1 MNKYYLLIVSF
12 AVLLFSCVKDDPKDP
27 DELNYPREVSFMYL
41 DSMVTY
47 GVVLK
52 EYTRDANNDTLLTPV
67 KKLWLDR
74 NLGAQRVATSEND
87 LLAAGDLFQWGR
99 GDDGH
104 QRRNSD
110 TTHTISATH
119 IPAHNKFIAAP
130 LNSNNW
136 LSPPNNELWNG
147 PQNLNCPCPEGWRV
161 PTKEELEMEMNSWN
175 PKHKVGA
182 FASTLKWVPGG
193 NRDNHGTERY
203 TDISS
208 FIWSSTIHDNEAYIL
223 AIISSDTTEIITSP
237 RIFGGSVRC
246 IKDPS

>member
-1 MNKYYLLIVSF
+1 MIVSF
-12 AVLLFSCVKDDPKDP
+12 AVLLFSCVKDDPKDT
-27 DELNYPREVSFMYL
+27 DELNYPKAVSFMYL

-47 GVVLK
+47 GVVLR
-52 EYTRDANNDTLLTPV
+52 EYTRDANNDSLLTPV

-74 NLGAQRVATSEND
+74 NLGAYRVAITEND

-99 GDDGH
+99 DDDGH

-110 TTHTISATH
+110 TTHSISSSITPMH
-119 IPAHNKFIAAP
+119 SKFIAVP

-136 LSPPNNELWNG
+136 LDHNNNELWNG
-147 PQNLNCPCPEGWRV
+147 SSNLNCPCPEGWRV
-161 PTKEELEMEMNSWN
+161 PTKEELEMEMHSWN

-182 FASTLKWVPGG
+182 FESSLKWVPGG

-203 TDISS
+203 TDMWS
-208 FIWSSTIHDNEAYIL
+208 FIWSSTTQVTDPWIYML
-223 AIISSDTTEIITSP
+223 AIISSDISEIVTSP
-237 RIFGGSVRC
+237 RISAGSVRC